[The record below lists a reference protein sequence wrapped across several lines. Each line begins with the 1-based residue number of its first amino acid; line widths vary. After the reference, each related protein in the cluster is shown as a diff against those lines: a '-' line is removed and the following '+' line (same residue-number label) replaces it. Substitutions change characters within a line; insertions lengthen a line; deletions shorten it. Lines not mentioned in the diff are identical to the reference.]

1 MKEKPIMRAMDHI
14 VDFFIVFGLIIF
26 FLLEYVS
33 MQLQC
38 LLCALSIGCSVCV
51 KLLALYSACKSK
63 KKAEEKEIYV
73 NYFSLILFIL
83 VKIMF
88 IIQYNEL

>member
-1 MKEKPIMRAMDHI
+1 MR
-14 VDFFIVFGLIIF
+14 
-26 FLLEYVS
+26 
-33 MQLQC
+33 
-38 LLCALSIGCSVCV
+38 CSVCA